1 MEEKTIS
8 KQTLKDKM
16 PPLGATLGGG
26 TKISISICIITAV
39 AVILFCISVLR
50 IYLSITVV
58 P

>member
-26 TKISISICIITAV
+26 TKISIPISIIQLI
-39 AVILFCISVLR
+39 AVILFCISVIR
-50 IYLSITVV
+50 IFLSITVV